1 MLKQLGISTNGRPI
15 CVDYYLGNYLPIA
28 ERSQRYTLLV
38 PVPGEFSVRSFQ
50 FLVARTLISVADV
63 GRHDVLIT
71 DGSLVYHCHNGDTQ
85 AHT

>member
-1 MLKQLGISTNGRPI
+1 MAQFVL
-15 CVDYYLGNYLPIA
+15 VDDYYLCNYMTVV
-28 ERSQRYTLLV
+28 ERSQRCTLLV

-63 GRHDVLIT
+63 GRHDMVIT

-85 AHT
+85 THT